1 MDPSPT
7 GLFGKYRLE
16 ERLGAGGLAEVW
28 RAVDTETG
36 QTVALKRF
44 TGAIAPNASE
54 RLRADL
60 ELVATHALRGHP
72 NVVQV
77 YGGGAEPSPHVAME
91 YIAGRDLGR
100 ELESNGQRLTVERTL
115 EVAVAVASALAAAAD
130 AGIVHGDLKPSN
142 ILIGNDGA
150 IKLADFNVARVIGYN
165 GASVSGGLLLS
176 FAYAAPEV
184 WDGKQSPASDVYALG
199 CVLYQCL
206 AGRVP
211 FAGAHAEVFRAHLE
225 TTPDLNALPAETP
238 DGLPAL
244 IDEMLAKDPHM
255 RPSAG
260 SVRDRLDQLISPAA
274 AGPPGARGVA
284 SLPAA
289 FGPWVVTD
297 PQPHSPW
304 AWRTRHSETGQPA
317 TVELYFGDGALG
329 DQLRRAVTVNER
341 IVPLGAERLMDT
353 NRMLLRPG
361 ESLGRPAPP
370 GWVFW
375 VARDELVVPPPAMA
389 LDRGALATATVA
401 LRTLLA
407 TAASARMPLDLSGD
421 NLAIRG
427 DGSIHVRRP
436 GLPTRSGASDP
447 SAAALATM
455 ATIVEPELRP
465 TVDGAG
471 TLNGLAAALGVAGVS
486 NAASAAAFDAPTV
499 MLQAPP
505 PVPAATPLASS
516 PTSMHVPPAAMPGP
530 LVAAQTAAGAPP
542 RQPPGTRYARTERS
556 SGGGAGLVAALA
568 GLALLLVALIAFV
581 AVGGLSSPPRPTL
594 PPVGEPSPEPS
605 RTRFL
610 PTDSAFLP
618 TPLPTTISTPLP
630 TPVPTVVVTP
640 EPTQPPPPDPT
651 QPPPPDRTR
660 EPPPPPPTNPPPDA
674 TQPPPQAWQVTI
686 SASDDRVQNGERVSI
701 LATSNE
707 SVTASP
713 WYLQVFNPDT
723 GFIHWSCKQGT
734 TCGGGAR
741 RESIT
746 VAYQARISAVDG
758 SNVQAQSERITVT
771 WE

>member
-7 GLFGKYRLE
+7 GLFGRYRLE

-28 RAVDTETG
+28 RAVDTESG
-36 QTVALKRF
+36 QTVAIKRF
-44 TGAIAPNASE
+44 TGAIASNASE
-54 RLRADL
+54 VLRADL
-60 ELVATHALRGHP
+60 ELLATHALRGHP

-77 YGGGAEPSPHVAME
+77 YGGGAEPAPHVAME
-91 YIAGRDLGR
+91 YVAGRDLGR
-100 ELESNGQRLTVERTL
+100 ELERHGQRLAVERTL
-115 EVAVAVASALAAAAD
+115 EVAVAVASALGAASE

-142 ILIGNDGA
+142 ILLGSDGA

-206 AGRVP
+206 CGRVP

-225 TTPDLNALPAETP
+225 GTPDLAALPAETP
-238 DGLPAL
+238 DGLRVL
-244 IDEMLAKDPHM
+244 IDEMLAKDPRV

-260 SVRDRLDQLISPAA
+260 SVRDRLEDMISSVAA
-274 AGPPGARGVA
+274 VPHGARGGA
-284 SLPAA
+284 SLPGA

-304 AWRTRHSETGQPA
+304 AWRTRHRETGQPA
-317 TVELYFGDGALG
+317 IVELYFGDGTLG
-329 DQLRRAVTVNER
+329 DQMRRAVTVNDR
-341 IVPLGAERLMDT
+341 LVPLGAERLMET
-353 NRMLLRPG
+353 NRLLLRPG

-375 VARDELVVPPPAMA
+375 VARDELVVPPPGRA
-389 LDRGALATATVA
+389 LDRAALATATVA
-401 LRTLLA
+401 LRTLVA
-407 TAASARMPLDLSGD
+407 AAASARMPLDLSGD

-447 SAAALATM
+447 SAAALAAM

-465 TVDGAG
+465 IVDRAG
-471 TLNGLAAALGVAGVS
+471 SLDGLAAALGVAGLS

-499 MLQAPP
+499 MIQVPPLLSAPTPPAPAQTSVHVLPGEVPGPPVAAQAPP
-505 PVPAATPLASS
+505 
-516 PTSMHVPPAAMPGP
+516 
-530 LVAAQTAAGAPP
+530 PP
-542 RQPPGTRYARTERS
+542 RQPPGTRYARRERS

-568 GLALLLVALIAFV
+568 GLVLLLVALIAFV
-581 AVGGLSSPPRPTL
+581 AVGGLNPRSTPTL
-594 PPVGEPSPEPS
+594 PAVGGELSPEPS
-605 RTRFL
+605 GTRFL
-610 PTDSAFLP
+610 PTASPFPPTPLP
-618 TPLPTTISTPLP
+618 TPLPTTAATPLP
-630 TPVPTVVVTP
+630 TPEPTVVVTP
-640 EPTQPPPPDPT
+640 E
-651 QPPPPDRTR
+651 RTR
-660 EPPPPPPTNPPPDA
+660 EPPPPPPTNPPPDATQPPPTNPPPDA

-741 RESIT
+741 RENIT
-746 VAYQARISAVDG
+746 TAYQARISALDG

>member
-1 MDPSPT
+1 MDPSPA

-44 TGAIAPNASE
+44 TGALTSKASE
-54 RLRADL
+54 MLRADL
-60 ELVATHALRGHP
+60 ELLATHALRGHP

-77 YGGGAEPSPHVAME
+77 YGGGAEPAPHVAME
-91 YIAGRDLGR
+91 YVAGRDLGR
-100 ELESNGQRLTVERTL
+100 ELASHGQRLSLERTL
-115 EVAVAVASALAAAAD
+115 EVAVAVASALVAASD

-142 ILIGNDGA
+142 ILIGSDGA

-184 WDGKQSPASDVYALG
+184 WDGKQGPASDVYALG

-206 AGRVP
+206 CGRVP

-225 TTPDLNALPAETP
+225 GTPDLAALPAETP
-238 DGLPAL
+238 EGLRAL
-244 IDEMLAKDPHM
+244 IGEMLAKDPAL

-260 SVRDRLDQLISPAA
+260 RVRDRLDQLIASAA
-274 AGPPGARGVA
+274 ALRHGPRRDA

-297 PQPHSPW
+297 PRPHSPW
-304 AWRTRHSETGQPA
+304 AWRARHGETGQPA

-329 DQLRRAVTVNER
+329 DQLRRAVTVNDR
-341 IVPLGAERLMDT
+341 IAPLGAERLLDT
-353 NRMLLRPG
+353 NRLLLRPG
-361 ESLGRPAPP
+361 ESLGRPTPP

-375 VARDELVVPPPAMA
+375 VARDELVVPPPPKP
-389 LDRGALATATVA
+389 LDRAALATATVA

-407 TAASARMPLDLSGD
+407 AAASARLALDLSGD

-427 DGSIHVRRP
+427 DGSIHGRRP
-436 GLPTRSGASDP
+436 GLPTGRGASDA

-455 ATIVEPELRP
+455 AAMVEPELRP
-465 TVDGAG
+465 IVDGAG
-471 TLNGLAAALGVAGVS
+471 SLDGLAATLGVAGIS

-505 PVPAATPLASS
+505 PHPAAIPYTTPG
-516 PTSMHVPPAAMPGP
+516 PPA
-530 LVAAQTAAGAPP
+530 AAQTAWATPP
-542 RQPPGTRYARTERS
+542 RQPPGTRYARRERS
-556 SGGGAGLVAALA
+556 AGGGAGLVAALA
-568 GLALLLVALIAFV
+568 GIALLLLALIAFV
-581 AVGGLSSPPRPTL
+581 AVGGLSTPPTPTL
-594 PPVGEPSPEPS
+594 PAVGGEPSPKP
-605 RTRFL
+605 TRFL
-610 PTDSAFLP
+610 PTESPFLP
-618 TPLPTTISTPLP
+618 TPLPTTAS
-630 TPVPTVVVTP
+630 TPVPTPIPTVAVTPEPIPPPTQPPPTNPPP
-640 EPTQPPPPDPT
+640 EPTQPPP
-651 QPPPPDRTR
+651 Q
-660 EPPPPPPTNPPPDA
+660 N
-674 TQPPPQAWQVTI
+674 WQVTI

-701 LATSNE
+701 LATANE

-741 RESIT
+741 RENIT
-746 VAYQARISAVDG
+746 TAYQARISAVDG

>member
-28 RAVDTETG
+28 RAVDTQTG

-44 TGAIAPNASE
+44 TGAIASNASE
-54 RLRADL
+54 VLRADL
-60 ELVATHALRGHP
+60 ELLATHALRGHP

-77 YGGGAEPSPHVAME
+77 YGGGAEPAPHVAME
-91 YIAGRDLGR
+91 YVAGRDLGR
-100 ELESNGQRLTVERTL
+100 ELESHGQRLTVERTL
-115 EVAVAVASALAAAAD
+115 EVAVAVASALAAASE
-130 AGIVHGDLKPSN
+130 AGIVHGDVKPSN
-142 ILIGNDGA
+142 ILIGSDGV
-150 IKLADFNVARVIGYN
+150 IKLADFNVARVIGYS

-184 WDGKQSPASDVYALG
+184 WDGKQGPASDVYALG

-225 TTPDLNALPAETP
+225 RPPDLAALPAETP
-238 DGLPAL
+238 DGLRAL
-244 IDEMLAKDPHM
+244 VDEMLAKDPRM

-260 SVRDRLDQLISPAA
+260 SVRDRLERLITSAA
-274 AGPPGARGVA
+274 AAQPGARGGA

-289 FGPWVVTD
+289 FGRWVVTD
-297 PQPHSPW
+297 PQPHSSW
-304 AWRTRHSETGQPA
+304 AWRTRHGETGQPA

-329 DQLRRAVTVNER
+329 DQLRRAVTVNDQ
-341 IVPLGAERLMDT
+341 IVPLGAERLLEA
-353 NRMLLRPG
+353 NRLLLRPG

-375 VARDELVVPPPAMA
+375 VARDELVVPPPAKA
-389 LDRGALATATVA
+389 LDRAALATATVA

-407 TAASARMPLDLSGD
+407 AAAGARMALDLSGD
-421 NLAIRG
+421 NLAVRG

-447 SAAALATM
+447 SAAALAAM
-455 ATIVEPELRP
+455 AGMVEPELRP
-465 TVDGAG
+465 IVESAG
-471 TLNGLAAALGVAGVS
+471 SLDGLAAALGVAGLS

-499 MLQAPP
+499 MLPAPP
-505 PVPAATPLASS
+505 PLTAASPAAPP
-516 PTSMHVPPAAMPGP
+516 PTSIHV
-530 LVAAQTAAGAPP
+530 LQSAAGAPP
-542 RQPPGTRYARTERS
+542 RQPPGTRYARRERS

-568 GLALLLVALIAFV
+568 GLALLLVAFIAFI
-581 AVGGLSSPPRPTL
+581 AVGGLNPGATPTL
-594 PPVGEPSPEPS
+594 PAVGGEPSPKPS
-605 RTRFL
+605 GTRFL
-610 PTDSAFLP
+610 PTVSPFLP
-618 TPLPTTISTPLP
+618 TPLPTTAPTPPP

-651 QPPPPDRTR
+651 QPPPPEPTQ
-660 EPPPPPPTNPPPDA
+660 PPPPDPTQPPPTNPPPDP

-723 GFIHWSCKQGT
+723 GFIHWSCKQGR

-741 RESIT
+741 RENIT
-746 VAYQARISAVDG
+746 TSYQARISAVDG